1 MDFVQIMHDWRRM
14 CDKHSCSC
22 LCDKHL
28 RSRDKLMARGL
39 PTCPVAIYCTGQCD
53 EDPLDWT
60 EEATMLF
67 ADVVNNWAR
76 ANPELKP
83 ITWGEL
89 LKELGVI
96 SDSPTTGFRFEDSAA
111 VPEHIVKMLKA
122 KE

>member
-1 MDFVQIMHDWRRM
+1 MDFAKIMHDWRRM
-14 CDKHSCSC
+14 CYKHSC
-22 LCDKHL
+22 
-28 RSRDKLMARGL
+28 SRDKLMARGL

-76 ANPELKP
+76 ANPEQKP

-89 LKELGVI
+89 LKELGVM
-96 SDSPTTGFRFEDSAA
+96 SGSPATGFRFEDSAA